1 MAILACILQPYA
13 QKTKHIKTMKQI
25 TAIFLVVLLATS
37 CVTKSKEVAPP
48 PIPRVEV
55 ARAIGE
61 RVSIPMRFQTL
72 LYSNYD
78 ATIQPRVS
86 GYLLTKE
93 FSKGMPV
100 EKGQVLF
107 TLDTAPIKLSVASNR
122 AALASA
128 KSSLAEAENN
138 YRRAV
143 PLARLEAISQSALDQ
158 YRAAYESAKAQV
170 EVAQSTLD
178 ESLLQ
183 LSYTTI
189 TSPIS
194 GIIDDEGATIG
205 DWVGV
210 GTSYSV
216 LATVSNIDEMGVHI
230 QIPFARYFE
239 VRKGGDDRTPSYDNS
254 TLLENIRLYLS
265 DGSLYPYSG
274 TYAYT
279 KREAG
284 DQTGT
289 IIIVASFPNPEGVL
303 KVGQSAVVVANI
315 GSPEGVVLVPQQAVV
330 QTLNRASVWVLD
342 KENKVTSRFV
352 TLGEKFGP
360 HWIVEKGLSAGE
372 MVVTSGLQNLH
383 NGEKVIAEVAQK

>member
-1 MAILACILQPYA
+1 MKRQLTILMLS
-13 QKTKHIKTMKQI
+13 
-25 TAIFLVVLLATS
+25 LLLIS
-37 CVTKSKEVAPP
+37 CGSTKSTKPSAPSL
-48 PIPRVEV
+48 RVEV
-55 ARAIGE
+55 AEAVGE
-61 RVSIPMRFQTL
+61 RVMMPMRFQTL

-93 FSKGMPV
+93 FSKGLPV

-107 TLDTAPIKLSVASNR
+107 TLDAAPIRLSVLSNR

-128 KSSLAEAENN
+128 ETALAEAKNN

-143 PLARLEAISQSALDQ
+143 PLARIDAISQSALDQ
-158 YRAAYESAKAQV
+158 YEAAYASAEAQV
-170 EVAQSTLD
+170 ELARSQLE

-183 LSYTTI
+183 LDYTTI
-189 TSPIS
+189 ISPIS
-194 GIIDDEGATIG
+194 GIIDDTGATVG

-216 LATVSNIDEMGVHI
+216 LATVSNIDEIGVHI

-239 VRKGGDDRTPSYDNS
+239 VRGGGEEDKTPSYDNS
-254 TLLENIRLYLS
+254 TLLSNIRLHLP
-265 DGSLYPYSG
+265 DGSLYPFEG

-289 IIIVASFPNPEGVL
+289 IIIVASFPNPEKLL
-303 KVGQSAVVVANI
+303 KVGQSAIVTADV
-315 GSPEGVVLVPQQAVV
+315 GSPEGVVMVPQQAVV
-330 QTLNRASVWVLD
+330 QTLNKASVWVVD
-342 KENKVTSRFV
+342 SSNKVTFRPV
-352 TLGEKFGP
+352 VVGEKFGT
-360 HWIVEKGLSAGE
+360 HWIVEEGLSAGE
-372 MVVTSGLQNLH
+372 RVATSGLQHLQS
-383 NGEKVIAEVAQK
+383 GMTVIASMAQK

>member
-1 MAILACILQPYA
+1 MKRQLTILMLS
-13 QKTKHIKTMKQI
+13 
-25 TAIFLVVLLATS
+25 LVLIS
-37 CVTKSKEVAPP
+37 CGSTKSTKPSVPAL
-48 PIPRVEV
+48 RVDV
-55 ARAIGE
+55 ARAVGE
-61 RVSIPMRFQTL
+61 RVVMPMRFQTL
-72 LYSNYD
+72 IYSNYD

-107 TLDTAPIKLSVASNR
+107 TLDAAPIRLSVISNR

-128 KSSLAEAENN
+128 ETSLAEAKNN

-143 PLARLEAISQSALDQ
+143 PLARIDAISQSALDQ
-158 YRAAYESAKAQV
+158 YKAAYASAEAQV
-170 EVAQSTLD
+170 ELARSQLD

-183 LSYTTI
+183 LEYTTI
-189 TSPIS
+189 LSPIS
-194 GIIDDEGATIG
+194 GIIDDSGATVG

-216 LATVSNIDEMGVHI
+216 LATVSNIDEIGVHI

-239 VRKGGDDRTPSYDNS
+239 ARGGGEDSTPSYDNS
-254 TLLENIRLYLS
+254 TLLSNIRLYLP
-265 DGSLYPYSG
+265 DGSLYPFEG

-289 IIIVASFPNPEGVL
+289 IIIVASFPNPEKLL
-303 KVGQSAVVVANI
+303 KVGQSAIVTADV
-315 GSPEGVVLVPQQAVV
+315 GSPEGVVLVPQEAVV
-330 QTLNRASVWVLD
+330 QTLNKASVWVID
-342 KENKVTSRFV
+342 KQNKATQRPVA
-352 TLGEKFGP
+352 LGSKFGT
-360 HWIVEKGLSAGE
+360 HWIVESGLSAGE
-372 MVVTSGLQNLH
+372 MVATSGLQHLRS
-383 NGEKVIAEVAQK
+383 GEQVVASVEQK

>member
-1 MAILACILQPYA
+1 MKRDFTIL
-13 QKTKHIKTMKQI
+13 
-25 TAIFLVVLLATS
+25 LLPLLLLS
-37 CVTKSKEVAPP
+37 CGGFKSAKPSAPT
-48 PIPRVEV
+48 PRVEV
-55 ARAIGE
+55 AKAVGE
-61 RVSIPMRFQTL
+61 RVVMPMRFQTL

-107 TLDTAPIKLSVASNR
+107 TLDAAPIRLSVISNR
-122 AALASA
+122 AALAA
-128 KSSLAEAENN
+128 AETSLAEAKNN

-143 PLARLEAISQSALDQ
+143 PLARIDAISKSALDQ
-158 YRAAYESAKAQV
+158 YEAAYASAEAQV
-170 EVAQSTLD
+170 ELARSQLE

-183 LSYTTI
+183 LDYTTI
-189 TSPIS
+189 ISPIS
-194 GIIDDEGATIG
+194 GIIDDSGATVG

-216 LATVSNIDEMGVHI
+216 LATVSNIDEIGVHI

-239 VRKGGDDRTPSYDNS
+239 ARGDAQDRTPSYDNS
-254 TLLENIRLYLS
+254 TLLENIRLYLP
-265 DGSLYPYSG
+265 DGSLYPFEG

-289 IIIVASFPNPEGVL
+289 IIIVASFPNPEKLL
-303 KVGQSAVVVANI
+303 KVGQSAIVTADV
-315 GSPEGVVLVPQQAVV
+315 GSPEGVILVPQEAVV
-330 QTLNRASVWVLD
+330 QTLGKSSVWVVD
-342 KENKVTSRFV
+342 SSNKVSFRPV
-352 TLGEKFGP
+352 VVGEKFGT

-372 MVVTSGLQNLH
+372 MVATSGLQHLQS
-383 NGEKVIAEVAQK
+383 GMTVIASMAQK

>member
-1 MAILACILQPYA
+1 
-13 QKTKHIKTMKQI
+13 MKRDF
-25 TAIFLVVLLATS
+25 TIFLLSLLLLS
-37 CVTKSKEVAPP
+37 CGSPKSKEPSAPT
-48 PIPRVEV
+48 PRVEV
-55 ARAIGE
+55 ARAEGE
-61 RVSIPMRFQTL
+61 RVMMPMRFQTL

-93 FSKGMPV
+93 FSKGLPV

-107 TLDTAPIKLSVASNR
+107 TLDAAPIRLSVLSNR

-128 KSSLAEAENN
+128 ETALAEAENN

-143 PLARLEAISQSALDQ
+143 PLARIDAISKSALDK
-158 YRAAYESAKAQV
+158 YEAAYASAEAQV
-170 EVAQSTLD
+170 ELARSQLE

-183 LSYTTI
+183 LDYTTI

-194 GIIDDEGATIG
+194 GIIDDSGATVG

-216 LATVSNIDEMGVHI
+216 LATVSNIDEIGVHI
-230 QIPFARYFE
+230 QIPFAHYFE
-239 VRKGGDDRTPSYDNS
+239 ARGGGEEDKTPSYDNS
-254 TLLENIRLYLS
+254 KLLGNIRLYLP
-265 DGSLYPYSG
+265 DGSLYPHEG

-289 IIIVASFPNPEGVL
+289 IIIVASFPNPRGLL
-303 KVGQSAVVVANI
+303 KVGQSAIVTADV
-315 GSPEGVVLVPQQAVV
+315 GSPEGVVMVPQQAVV
-330 QTLNRASVWVLD
+330 QTLGKASVWVVD
-342 KENKVTSRFV
+342 GQNKVSFRPV
-352 TLGEKFGP
+352 VVGEKFGT
-360 HWIVEKGLSAGE
+360 HWIVEEGLAAGE
-372 MVVTSGLQNLH
+372 MVVTSGLQHLQS
-383 NGEKVIAEVAQK
+383 GMTVIASMAQK